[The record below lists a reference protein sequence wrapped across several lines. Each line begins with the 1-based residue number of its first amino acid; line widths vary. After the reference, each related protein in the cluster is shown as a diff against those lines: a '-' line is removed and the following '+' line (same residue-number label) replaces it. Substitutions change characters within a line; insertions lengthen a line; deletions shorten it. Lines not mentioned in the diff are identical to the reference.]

1 MPRKVSEFGLVR
13 AGGAELSDGVLP
25 YELHT
30 PLFSDYADKARGIWM
45 PPGAKA
51 TVDADGNVR
60 FPVGTVLIKSFGWAD
75 ANDGKPVE
83 TRLLIHR
90 SDGWTALPSV
100 WDADGRDATL
110 AIGGRRIPVR
120 FAEPDG
126 TTRSISYAVPN
137 KNQCKEC
144 HALDGAIA
152 PIGPKLRNI
161 RFGAAYRT
169 NAAGRIEGLS
179 RQVAALPAWDN
190 PASGSVAER
199 ARAYL
204 DVNCAHCH
212 NPKGSASN
220 SGLFLRWTDDPA
232 GVNYGIGKRPTAE
245 ELAAQNFN
253 PEAAEDFSDQDEQ
266 DSEQAT
272 RQALAMAVT
281 ELTPQIARQIGVPT
295 DLKGVVVAAVD
306 PSGDAATKGIRR
318 GDVILSINNR
328 AVSSAADVDR
338 LIAEARAANREAV
351 LLRVQ
356 RRAGQPQFLPVR
368 LRTK

>member
-1 MPRKVSEFGLVR
+1 MKLGAAAFAAALVCAGGAMALPPPSPNQTVIEDAAMPRKLSEFGLFR

-25 YELHT
+25 YDLHT

-90 SDGWTALPSV
+90 SDGWTALPYV

-110 AIGGRRIPVR
+110 AIGGRRIPVS

-220 SGLFLRWTDDPA
+220 SGLFLRWTDDPD
-232 GVNYGIGKRPTAE
+232 GVNYGIEKRPTA
-245 ELAAQNFN
+245 AGRGSGGMDFAVAPGH
-253 PEAAEDFSDQDEQ
+253 PEASFLIYRLESLDPGIAMPEVGR
-266 DSEQAT
+266 AT
-272 RQALAMAVT
+272 VHK
-281 ELTPQIARQIGVPT
+281 EG
-295 DLKGVVVAAVD
+295 AA
-306 PSGDAATKGIRR
+306 
-318 GDVILSINNR
+318 
-328 AVSSAADVDR
+328 
-338 LIAEARAANREAV
+338 
-351 LLRVQ
+351 LLRQ
-356 RRAGQPQFLPVR
+356 WIAGMETR
-368 LRTK
+368 SAH